1 MLLLLGL
8 DIGRVWVGT
17 ALSNKQITK
26 SNILK
31 TLELQTGLKSKF
43 YPMQSDLIQN
53 EDFYEDLNKLIKVH
67 KVKGLII
74 GYPIKDNKPSQHA
87 LFVESFV
94 KYMYKSKLL
103 NVPCT
108 FVNEAH
114 STFEAAHFLEM
125 LQVEQ
130 QNYNAKLVNNKKVRH
145 LFFVL
150 FFKKRFFYLI
160 N

>member
-1 MLLLLGL
+1 M
-8 DIGRVWVGT
+8 GRVWVGT
-17 ALSNKQITK
+17 ALSDKLITK

-31 TLELQTGLKSKF
+31 TLELQTGHRSKF
-43 YPMQSDLIQN
+43 YPMQCDLVHN
-53 EDFYEDLNKLIKVH
+53 EDFYADLNKIIKVH
-67 KVKGLII
+67 RVKGLII

-94 KYMYKSKLL
+94 KYMYKNKLL

-130 QNYNAKLVNNKKVRH
+130 QNYNAKFANNKKVNSVFPKFFSIFFE
-145 LFFVL
+145 LFL
-150 FFKKRFFYLI
+150 CLI
-160 N
+160 